1 MSSSKTTT
9 DFADVADEL
18 RAFVRELQNGGSAT
32 VAAEPLSRAVGDLA
46 KLYFACQEASGR
58 APAISPDDVSGTEA
72 VALIA
77 GLMEAQSLN
86 TFDLALWLSR
96 AQHSEKL

>member
-1 MSSSKTTT
+1 M
-9 DFADVADEL
+9 
-18 RAFVRELQNGGSAT
+18 RRLQNGESAT
-32 VAAEPLSRAVGDLA
+32 VTAETLSRAVGDLA
-46 KLYFACQEASGR
+46 KLYFACQEASGQI
-58 APAISPDDVSGTEA
+58 PAISPDDVSGTEA

-96 AQHSEKL
+96 AQRSEKL